1 MEKKALIRKEMINLL
16 KSFDFADKSRQSQK
30 IIAELL
36 ASEQW
41 KKAKTVALYMPQEF
55 EFDLQPLFEQA
66 DKQIVIPKTLAD
78 RHMIFVKYDKNDL
91 ERTKF
96 GILEPKSKNEV
107 VPDLILVPGLA
118 WNKEG
123 YRIGFGAGYY
133 DRYLASFSGQTVS
146 LCYDFQ
152 HRNFHPEPHD
162 ISIGEIFTYEH

>member
-16 KSFDFADKSRQSQK
+16 KSFDFADKSHQSQK
-30 IIAELL
+30 IITKLL
-36 ASEQW
+36 ESEQW
-41 KKAKTVALYMPQEF
+41 KSAKTVALFMPQEF
-55 EFDLQPLFEQA
+55 EFDLHPLFEQD
-66 DKQIVIPKTLAD
+66 DKQIVIPKTLAE
-78 RHMIFVKYDKNDL
+78 RHMIFAKYDKNDL

-133 DRYLASFSGQTVS
+133 DCYLTSFSGQTVS

-152 HRNFHPEPHD
+152 HKDFHPEPHD

>member
-16 KSFDFADKSRQSQK
+16 KSFDFADKSHQSQK
-30 IIAELL
+30 IITKLL
-36 ASEQW
+36 ESEQW
-41 KKAKTVALYMPQEF
+41 KSAKTVALYMPQEF
-55 EFDLQPLFEQA
+55 EFDLHPLFEQD

-133 DRYLASFSGQTVS
+133 ARYLTSFSGQTVS

-152 HRNFHPEPHD
+152 HKDFHPEPHD

>member
-16 KSFDFADKSRQSQK
+16 KSFDFADKSHQSQK
-30 IIAELL
+30 IITKLL
-36 ASEQW
+36 ESEQW
-41 KKAKTVALYMPQEF
+41 KSAKTVALYMPQEF
-55 EFDLQPLFEQA
+55 EFDLHPLFEQD

-107 VPDLILVPGLA
+107 VSDLILVPGLA

-133 DRYLASFSGQTVS
+133 DRYLTSFSGQTVS

-152 HRNFHPEPHD
+152 QKDFHPEPHD

>member
-30 IIAELL
+30 IVEKLL
-36 ASEQW
+36 ASDQW
-41 KKAKTVALYMPQEF
+41 QTAKVVALYMPQEF
-55 EFDLQPLFEQA
+55 EFDLKILFEQR
-66 DKQIVIPKTLAD
+66 DKQIVIPKTLPN
-78 RHMIFVKYDKNDL
+78 RQMIFVKYNKNDL

-96 GILEPKSKNEV
+96 GILEPKSKQET

-133 DRYLASFSGQTVS
+133 DRYLADFPGQTTSV
-146 LCYDFQ
+146 CYDFQ
-152 HRNFHPEPHD
+152 QKDFRPETHD
-162 ISIGEIFTYEH
+162 ISVGEVFTYEH

>member
-16 KSFDFADKSRQSQK
+16 KSFDFTDKSHQSQK
-30 IIAELL
+30 IITKLLESEL
-36 ASEQW
+36 W
-41 KKAKTVALYMPQEF
+41 KSAKTVALYMPQEF
-55 EFDLQPLFEQA
+55 EFDLHPLFEQD
-66 DKQIVIPKTLAD
+66 DKQIVIPKTLAE
-78 RHMIFVKYDKNDL
+78 RHMIFAKYDKNDL

-133 DRYLASFSGQTVS
+133 DRYLTSFSGQTVS

-152 HRNFHPEPHD
+152 HKDFHPEPHD

>member
-16 KSFDFADKSRQSQK
+16 KSFDFADKSHQSQK
-30 IIAELL
+30 IITKLIE
-36 ASEQW
+36 SEQW
-41 KKAKTVALYMPQEF
+41 KSAKTVALYMPQEF
-55 EFDLQPLFEQA
+55 EFDLHPLFEQD
-66 DKQIVIPKTLAD
+66 DKQIVIPKTLAE

-91 ERTKF
+91 DRTKF

-133 DRYLASFSGQTVS
+133 DRYLTSFSGQTVS

-152 HRNFHPEPHD
+152 QKDFHPEPHD
-162 ISIGEIFTYEH
+162 ISIGETFTYEH

>member
-1 MEKKALIRKEMINLL
+1 ME
-16 KSFDFADKSRQSQK
+16 
-30 IIAELL
+30 
-36 ASEQW
+36 
-41 KKAKTVALYMPQEF
+41 KAKTVALYMPQEF

-152 HRNFHPEPHD
+152 HRNFHPRT
-162 ISIGEIFTYEH
+162 S

>member
-16 KSFDFADKSRQSQK
+16 KSFDSADKSHQSQK
-30 IIAELL
+30 IIEKFLS
-36 ASEQW
+36 SEQW
-41 KKAKTVALYMPQEF
+41 RTAKVVALYMSQEF
-55 EFDLQPLFEQA
+55 EFDLTPLFGQGE
-66 DKQIVIPKTLAD
+66 KQIVIPKTLPN
-78 RHMIFVKYDKNDL
+78 RHMIFVKYDKNNL

-96 GILEPKSKNEV
+96 GILEPKSENAI

-133 DRYLASFSGQTVS
+133 DRYLAHFSGQTAS

-152 HRNFHPEPHD
+152 QKDFNPETHD
-162 ISIGEIFTYEH
+162 ISVGEIFTYEH

>member
-16 KSFDFADKSRQSQK
+16 KSFDFADKSHQSQK
-30 IIAELL
+30 IITKLL
-36 ASEQW
+36 ESEQW
-41 KKAKTVALYMPQEF
+41 KSAKTVALYMPQEF
-55 EFDLQPLFEQA
+55 EFDLHPLFEQD

-123 YRIGFGAGYY
+123 YRIGFARA
-133 DRYLASFSGQTVS
+133 DIMTV
-146 LCYDFQ
+146 
-152 HRNFHPEPHD
+152 
-162 ISIGEIFTYEH
+162 I

>member
-16 KSFDFADKSRQSQK
+16 KSFDFADKSHQSQK
-30 IIAELL
+30 IITKLLESEL
-36 ASEQW
+36 W
-41 KKAKTVALYMPQEF
+41 KSAKTVALYMPQEF
-55 EFDLQPLFEQA
+55 EFDLHPLFEQD
-66 DKQIVIPKTLAD
+66 DKQIVIPKTLAE
-78 RHMIFVKYDKNDL
+78 RHMIFAKYDKNDL

-133 DRYLASFSGQTVS
+133 DRYLTSFSGQTVS

-152 HRNFHPEPHD
+152 QKDFHPEPHD